1 MKKWICAGAAC
12 LALSLM
18 LAGCGN
24 STGSSSETTAETSA
38 SETSES
44 SEATSE
50 DLNNLAYAYDF
61 EVDKLVKLGTY
72 KGLPYTITD
81 TSVSDEDVE
90 EDIQNTLNSHA
101 EAEQITDKEVEDGD
115 TVHID
120 FVGKIDGEEFDG
132 GSSQDY
138 ALKIGSGTF
147 IDGFEDGLIGH
158 KTGEE
163 VVLDL
168 KFPSDYGNADYAGK
182 DVEFTVTINYIEGED
197 IVPELTDDF
206 VKELAIT
213 DVSTVD
219 EYREYIRNEMQTQNE
234 QTAQEARREELIEE
248 AVENAEILEYPEELV
263 SQYKDSFL
271 SYYEQYAA
279 YYGTSVE
286 EFLKQYG
293 SYFGTS
299 ATSKEDL
306 DKEAEDY
313 GKDSTENM
321 LVIAAIAKAEG
332 IDITDQVYQEKLNE
346 YVTQYGFTS
355 TEELENQYGNRYLK
369 QIMMNEE
376 VIKFLEDNAKGVEPE
391 SSQETAAESE
401 TESET
406 ASK

>member
-24 STGSSSETTAETSA
+24 STGSSSETTSETSA

-391 SSQETAAESE
+391 SVSETESESAAESE
-401 TESET
+401 T
-406 ASK
+406 AAD